1 MNALNRRDFL
11 KFAGL
16 VFAASAALPAHQT
29 FGQGVQLFADPQ
41 IRFGRNLI
49 RGTAYGAIL
58 SSSDEGTTWK
68 QVANLGE
75 RHAVLRLTQKN
86 EQIYANM
93 SLGSHDFWL
102 RSADAQKWFTV

>member
-1 MNALNRRDFL
+1 MNTLNRRDFL

-16 VFAASAALPAHQT
+16 AFASGVMLPAHQT
-29 FGQGVQLFADPQ
+29 IEQGVQLFAEPQ

-49 RGTAYGAIL
+49 RGTVHGAIL
-58 SSSDEGTTWK
+58 SSSDEGMTWK

-75 RHAVLRLTQKN
+75 RHAVLQLTQKN

-93 SLGSHDFWL
+93 SLNSHDFW
-102 RSADAQKWFTV
+102 